1 MGMGLAARCESA
13 TLARWAEPGAEE
25 PEKFICH
32 CTVLAHRKAL
42 LLCDKERDDSR
53 NSSYKESGN
62 CEERIDKNAPSLR
75 AGSL

>member
-53 NSSYKESGN
+53 NSS
-62 CEERIDKNAPSLR
+62 
-75 AGSL
+75 